1 MEIYVYGLILAGYL
15 VLWFA
20 SRDCEGRGITR
31 MADFLYTRGRVW
43 RQKIKWGGLFQD
55 DAVRRDLSLLY
66 PYGRLEGEERQFYVE
81 RIRMVLMIL
90 LAGDILAA
98 AGYAAAGGNMLLR
111 EGGLVREEIGGEDRS
126 TELDAYIVEAPEED
140 GITDVGSSV
149 LTDGPE
155 RADSDASRVYQGS
168 YRLEVRSRKFSGQQA
183 KAMADKVFALLPER
197 ILGENRS
204 LDHVTMPLDLPVSV
218 EGYPFQIVWES
229 SSYALVDSNGTVGNL
244 GLEEGESSPVTLT
257 AVLSYDNGVPG
268 GLRYEKE
275 YAVNVFGP
283 ELSEEEKLSRQ
294 IREAILSADEK
305 SASEQELPLPGQMG
319 EQTIVWEE
327 RAPDSG
333 IALLVFAGIVSF
345 LAAAAMG
352 SRLHEKVIRRER
364 QMRLDYPQII
374 SKFVLYLGAGLSV
387 RSTFMKLGEDYT
399 RQRERDAG
407 ARRVRGDPSGL
418 QGAGQRGSGDG
429 GVREFRTALQVQAVH
444 EIERYFGTEP
454 QKRKSGTIVCNAAG
468 GQGVLRGAA
477 KYSQEAGRGGG
488 DKAAAADDHDAGH
501 YNADHYNSCL
511 LQFCGMRDDTKGKEY
526 G

>member
-229 SSYALVDSNGTVGNL
+229 SSDALVDSNGTVGNL

-399 RQRERDAG
+399 RQREEGMPERG
-407 ARRVRGDPSGL
+407 AYEEILLVCRELASGVPETE
-418 QGAGQRGSGDG
+418 AYANFGQRCRSRQYTKLSAILAQNLKKGNQELLS
-429 GVREFRTALQVQAVH
+429 VMQ
-444 EIERYFGTEP
+444 
-454 QKRKSGTIVCNAAG
+454 
-468 GQGVLRGAA
+468 
-477 KYSQEAGRGGG
+477 QEARASFEERQNTARKLGEEAET
-488 DKAAAADDHDAGH
+488 KLLLPMIMMLAITMLIIIIPAYYSFAA
-501 YNADHYNSCL
+501 
-511 LQFCGMRDDTKGKEY
+511 
-526 G
+526 